1 MKKLF
6 SVIISLCVFFGL
18 NLAAS
23 AQNKKVDKKDVAQ
36 LTKIYREFD
45 EATKKLDIIVI
56 EKYLDEGYTIESGKE
71 ILDKKQ
77 TLERVKVFYTAIKE
91 VSEVASTIE
100 KVTVAGG
107 NYVLEVVSTTK
118 GKLALADGRIV
129 DFSTMSKST
138 DFWRKNKKGEWKEYR
153 QIDRDTRMF
162 IDGKE
167 ISLK

>member
-1 MKKLF
+1 MKELF
-6 SVIISLCVFFGL
+6 PVIISLCVFFGL
-18 NLAAS
+18 NLAVS
-23 AQNKKVDKKDVAQ
+23 VQNKTVDKKDVAQ

-45 EATKKLDIIVI
+45 EATKKLDVKVI
-56 EKYLDEGYTIESGKE
+56 EKYLDGGYTIKSGEE

-77 TLERVKVFYTAIKE
+77 TLERVKFFYAAIKE

-100 KVTVAGG
+100 KVVVASG

-129 DFSTMSKST
+129 DFSTISKST
-138 DFWRKNKKGEWKEYR
+138 DFWRKNKKGEWKEHS
-153 QIDRDTRMF
+153 QIDRGTRMF

-167 ISLK
+167 ISSK